1 MKIDPEVERVN
12 PSSLREISSMAELE
26 LDSFTHADAWRLGSA
41 LVARCQK
48 EESPVTIGIW
58 LGAQRVFYSALS
70 GTSADN
76 DSWVDRKA
84 NTVRRFGYS
93 SLQAQNRFGGMGTEF
108 FHVFA
113 LSPAEYAAA
122 GGAVPIFVRGSMVGV
137 IGVSGLESSE
147 DHDLAV
153 WALGQ

>member
-1 MKIDPEVERVN
+1 MTDF
-12 PSSLREISSMAELE
+12 E
-26 LDSFTHADAWRLGSA
+26 LDSFTHSDAWRLGSA

-48 EESPVTIGIW
+48 EQSPVTIGIW
-58 LGAQRVFYSALS
+58 IAAQRVFHSALS

-76 DSWVDRKA
+76 DSWVDRKV

-93 SLQAQNRFGGMGTEF
+93 SLQAQKRFGDMGHEF
-108 FHVFA
+108 FTAFA
-113 LSPAEYAAA
+113 LSPSEYAVA

-137 IGVSGLESSE
+137 IGVSGLESAA